1 MLMKITNS
9 SYTKFTPDLCDH
21 FRHENM
27 TRSYNKTNG
36 GYIIIISLVQIKI
49 PEEAE
54 GGMQTL

>member
-9 SYTKFTPDLCDH
+9 RYTKFTPDLCEN

-27 TRSYNKTNG
+27 TRSYIKKYG
-36 GYIIIISLVQIKI
+36 GYIIIISLFQMKI